1 MQADAHLRKVHRTR
15 SSGVNLNT
23 VSNQIKRYTDGCLKA
38 KRERES
44 PKERW
49 EVKDRECK
57 CSEETVASAGVSTVQ
72 K

>member
-1 MQADAHLRKVHRTR
+1 MQTDAHLQKVHSTR
-15 SSGVNLNT
+15 SSGVNLDT

-38 KRERES
+38 KRES
-44 PKERW
+44 AKERR
-49 EVKDRECK
+49 EVIDRECK